1 MPYGFRAHNL
11 LNLCDVDTLGN
22 LDIFQAGLET
32 KNIFAIG
39 VELFNKS
46 VA

>member
-1 MPYGFRAHNL
+1 MPYGFREHNL
-11 LNLCDVDTLGN
+11 LNPRDADTLGN
-22 LDIFQAGLET
+22 LDTFQAGLET

-39 VELFNKS
+39 VELLNKC